1 MHESMGPIVA
11 EIGDQEINGDAGKH
25 WRFCY
30 LLGKPR
36 IGKEAVVH
44 VHHHRDNKEHV
55 K

>member
-1 MHESMGPIVA
+1 MHESMGPIVG
-11 EIGDQEINGDAGKH
+11 EIGDQEINGDAGKY
-25 WRFCY
+25 WKFCY